1 MIAISTINN
10 LTFYDKETNKP
21 VFTIEESFPMEGQLE
36 IPDEEAEQV
45 INRIVEM
52 ERFKNE
58 I

>member
-10 LTFYDKETNKP
+10 LTFYDKKTNKP
-21 VFTIEESFPMEGQLE
+21 VFTIEEPFPMEVQLE

>member
-1 MIAISTINN
+1 MIAVSAINN
-10 LTFYDKETNKP
+10 LTFYDKETNEP
-21 VFTIEESFPMEGQLE
+21 VFVIDEPFPMEVQLE

>member
-21 VFTIEESFPMEGQLE
+21 VVTIEEPLPMEVQVE

>member
-1 MIAISTINN
+1 MIAISAINN

-21 VFTIEESFPMEGQLE
+21 VFTIEESFPMEVQLE

-52 ERFKNE
+52 ERYKNE

>member
-1 MIAISTINN
+1 MIAISAINN

-21 VFTIEESFPMEGQLE
+21 VFTIEESFPMEVQLE